1 MCLSNWLP
9 VKENA
14 QIWPEKGRINVR
26 TLLKKIKEYSWSFRS
41 SNGHDSGVSCSPKQ
55 SPEFITEEMRLGAKV
70 NTTEKGTMREFIE
83 SEISVIMKNLK
94 VKKRV
99 REIIWV
105 QNGLDSNLRYKSLVV
120 YFHEP

>member
-1 MCLSNWLP
+1 
-9 VKENA
+9 
-14 QIWPEKGRINVR
+14 
-26 TLLKKIKEYSWSFRS
+26 
-41 SNGHDSGVSCSPKQ
+41 
-55 SPEFITEEMRLGAKV
+55 MRLGAKV

-99 REIIWV
+99 RNLLWV
-105 QNGLDSNLRYKSLVV
+105 KKSFFNKNGFDSNLRYKSLVV

>member
-1 MCLSNWLP
+1 M
-9 VKENA
+9 
-14 QIWPEKGRINVR
+14 
-26 TLLKKIKEYSWSFRS
+26 KKLKEYSWSFRS

-105 QNGLDSNLRYKSLVV
+105 QHGLDSNLRYKSLVV

>member
-1 MCLSNWLP
+1 
-9 VKENA
+9 
-14 QIWPEKGRINVR
+14 
-26 TLLKKIKEYSWSFRS
+26 
-41 SNGHDSGVSCSPKQ
+41 
-55 SPEFITEEMRLGAKV
+55 MRLGAKV

-99 REIIWV
+99 RNFFRV
-105 QNGLDSNLRYKSLVV
+105 QNGLDKYLRYKSLIV

>member
-1 MCLSNWLP
+1 
-9 VKENA
+9 
-14 QIWPEKGRINVR
+14 
-26 TLLKKIKEYSWSFRS
+26 
-41 SNGHDSGVSCSPKQ
+41 
-55 SPEFITEEMRLGAKV
+55 MRLGAKV

-99 REIIWV
+99 RNFFRV

>member
-1 MCLSNWLP
+1 MCLSNWLS

-14 QIWPEKGRINVR
+14 QIRQEKRRINVR
-26 TLLKKIKEYSWSFRS
+26 ILFIKLSLYLWCFRS

-70 NTTEKGTMREFIE
+70 DSTEKGTMREFIE
-83 SEISVIMKNLK
+83 SEISVIMKNVK

-99 REIIWV
+99 SK
-105 QNGLDSNLRYKSLVV
+105 NCLS
-120 YFHEP
+120 

>member
-1 MCLSNWLP
+1 MQSIHNDRLWLP
-9 VKENA
+9 
-14 QIWPEKGRINVR
+14 W
-26 TLLKKIKEYSWSFRS
+26 
-41 SNGHDSGVSCSPKQ
+41 SCSPKQ

-99 REIIWV
+99 SI
-105 QNGLDSNLRYKSLVV
+105 V
-120 YFHEP
+120 YIKLFKGIAHTSRVGC

>member
-1 MCLSNWLP
+1 
-9 VKENA
+9 
-14 QIWPEKGRINVR
+14 
-26 TLLKKIKEYSWSFRS
+26 
-41 SNGHDSGVSCSPKQ
+41 
-55 SPEFITEEMRLGAKV
+55 MRLGAKV

-99 REIIWV
+99 RNFFLV
-105 QNGLDSNLRYKSLVV
+105 QNGLDYYLRYRSLAV

>member
-1 MCLSNWLP
+1 
-9 VKENA
+9 
-14 QIWPEKGRINVR
+14 
-26 TLLKKIKEYSWSFRS
+26 
-41 SNGHDSGVSCSPKQ
+41 
-55 SPEFITEEMRLGAKV
+55 MRLGAKV

>member
-1 MCLSNWLP
+1 LKKL
-9 VKENA
+9 KEN
-14 QIWPEKGRINVR
+14 
-26 TLLKKIKEYSWSFRS
+26 SWSFRS

>member
-1 MCLSNWLP
+1 M
-9 VKENA
+9 
-14 QIWPEKGRINVR
+14 
-26 TLLKKIKEYSWSFRS
+26 KEYLWSFRS

>member
-1 MCLSNWLP
+1 MNQR
-9 VKENA
+9 KNTF
-14 QIWPEKGRINVR
+14 EK
-26 TLLKKIKEYSWSFRS
+26 LKEYLWSFRS

-99 REIIWV
+99 RKI
-105 QNGLDSNLRYKSLVV
+105 RFK
-120 YFHEP
+120 F